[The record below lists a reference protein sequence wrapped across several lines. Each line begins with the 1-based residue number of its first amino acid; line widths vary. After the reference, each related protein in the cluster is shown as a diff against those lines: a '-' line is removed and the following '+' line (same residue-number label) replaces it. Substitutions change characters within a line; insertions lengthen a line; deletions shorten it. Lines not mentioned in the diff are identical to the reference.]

1 MKAEQTRPLYLFGGL
16 AVLIALVFLWLGAA
30 YGVRMLVE
38 AACFALIA
46 LGLTIQWGYA
56 GLFNTGVMGFIA
68 IAAFASMII
77 SYPVNSLFWQS
88 DGPAMLGRAAL
99 LLIIGGSLTYL
110 LSQSHRIGIPKTI
123 RTLLTLMAAAATYLV
138 VQSVLDPATTL
149 IEREARF
156 VGGFGLPVWLA
167 WAAGGLAAGALGW
180 AMGRITL
187 GLRADYMAIATLG
200 IAEIVKAF
208 LKNADWLTKGTL
220 TVSPLPW
227 PVPTPNELGFVL
239 SRSAYLSVVAVLI
252 VVTYVLLERAW
263 HSPWGRMM
271 RAIRD
276 NELSAAA
283 MGKDINRRRLEM
295 FVIGNI
301 IIGIGGAAL
310 ITFTSDLRSRR
321 LHAAQPHVPD
331 LGDGHPRRRGQQ
343 SRHHLRRAS
352 GLHHLDH
359 VGAGCAVPVRPGRL
373 LGRPPFRPRSARRSR
388 DPRVA
393 DAGLRHRPRHHAG
406 AAFRAEGPAAG
417 KGSALRVG
425 FGGNYKRKRPGIA
438 PGPFFADVGPGQLT
452 WPISLKP
459 LPSMVISMITPGT
472 SPAASNSWLPEAPS

>member
-1 MKAEQTRPLYLFGGL
+1 MNASQARPLILFSGL
-16 AVLIALVFLWLGAA
+16 AVLVALVFVWLGAA

-38 AACFALIA
+38 ASCYALIA

-56 GLFNTGVMGFIA
+56 GLFNAGVMGFIA
-68 IAAFASMII
+68 IAAFVSMIV
-77 SYPVNSLFWQS
+77 SYPVNELFWAS
-88 DGPAMLGRAAL
+88 DAPGMLGWTAFL
-99 LLIIGGSLTYL
+99 LVAGSIVTFG
-110 LSQSHRIGIPKTI
+110 LSQTHRLGLPKKF
-123 RTLLTLMAAAATYLV
+123 RTLLTLMAAAATYLL
-138 VQSVLDPATTL
+138 VQGALDPTAAL

-227 PVPTPNELGFVL
+227 PVPTPDELGFVL
-239 SRSAYLSVVAVLI
+239 SRASYLSVVAILI
-252 VVTYVLLERAW
+252 VVIYVLLERAW

-276 NELSAAA
+276 NEVSAAA

-301 IIGIGGAAL
+301 ILGVGGAAL
-310 ITFTSDLRSRR
+310 ITFTSIFDPGGFTPLNHTF
-321 LHAAQPHVPD
+321 LIWVMVI
-331 LGDGHPRRRGQQ
+331 LGG
-343 SRHHLRRAS
+343 S
-352 GLHHLDH
+352 GNNLGTIF
-359 VGAGCAVPVRPGRL
+359 GAL
-373 LGRPPFRPRSARRSR
+373 LVYIIWTMS
-388 DPRVA
+388 
-393 DAGLRHRPRHHAG
+393 
-406 AAFRAEGPAAG
+406 EPAALFLFELG
-417 KGSALRVG
+417 AYWADRL
-425 FGGNYKRKRPGIA
+425 FGLEA
-438 PGPFFADVGPGQLT
+438 PGDLATRALQMRVFVIGLAITLVLRFAPKGL
-452 WPISLKP
+452 
-459 LPSMVISMITPGT
+459 
-472 SPAASNSWLPEAPS
+472 LPEKEVRYE